1 LGLDG
6 TAGIA
11 DIVVPRARGAGQDAG
26 PAKAHEPR
34 ELQAVAQLTDDCFA
48 FGGKLMRIEEAVA
61 LIAERMPIL
70 ADVETVPLDRA
81 DGRICAQD
89 VRARNDLPPF
99 ANSAVDGYAVRHADL
114 ARAGETVLPLS
125 GRLAAGAEPGA
136 DAIAGAV
143 RIFTGAPM
151 PKGADTVF
159 MQEDVRAAG
168 DRVSLPPHLKLGAN
182 TRPAGEDL
190 PRGGLAIPAGRRLRP
205 QDLALAAATGHSAL
219 AVRRRLRVALFS
231 TGDEL
236 AEPGAGLRP
245 GQVYDSNRALL
256 AALLTRLGVE
266 VDDLGIVR
274 DDPAALKARLDAA
287 SGGHDLILTSGGVST
302 GEEDHV
308 KGVVETLGRL
318 VVWRLAI
325 KPGRPI
331 AIGQIGDK
339 LFVGLPGN
347 PVAVYVTLL
356 FVVRPLLA
364 RLGGGSPEVPVS
376 WPVRAAF
383 DYRKKPGRREYV
395 RVCLARGA
403 DGIPEARKFPR
414 EGAGVLTSLTESD
427 GLVELPDDAT
437 TVAPGDMLAY
447 YPHALLW

>member
-1 LGLDG
+1 ML
-6 TAGIA
+6 
-11 DIVVPRARGAGQDAG
+11 ARGG
-26 PAKAHEPR
+26 HEPR

-48 FGGKLMRIEEAVA
+48 FGGKLMRIEEA
-61 LIAERMPIL
+61 IARIGERMPVL

-81 DGRICAQD
+81 DGRICAHD
-89 VRARNDLPPF
+89 VLAKHDLPPF

-114 ARAGETVLPLS
+114 AHAGETRLPLS
-125 GRLAAGAEPGA
+125 GRLAAGAVPGSE
-136 DAIAGAV
+136 AIAGAV

-151 PKGADTVF
+151 PNGADTVF
-159 MQEDVRAAG
+159 MQEDVRADG
-168 DRVSLPPHLKLGAN
+168 DHVSLPPNLKRGAN

-205 QDLALAAATGHSAL
+205 QDLALAAATGHAEL

-236 AEPGAGLRP
+236 AVPGVPLRP

-256 AALLTRLGVE
+256 AALLKRLGVA
-266 VDDLGIVR
+266 VDDLGIVQ

-287 SGGHDLILTSGGVST
+287 SGDHDLVLTSGGVST

-308 KGVVETLGRL
+308 KGAVEALGRL
-318 VVWRLAI
+318 DIWRLAI

-331 AIGQIGDK
+331 AIGRIGDT

-364 RLGGGSPEVPVS
+364 RLGGGLPETPAA
-376 WPVRAAF
+376 WPVRADF
-383 DYRKKPGRREYV
+383 EYRKKPGRREYV
-395 RVCLARGA
+395 RVCLERGP
-403 DGIPEARKFPR
+403 DGAPVARKFPR

-437 TVAPGDMLAY
+437 AVAPGDRLTY